1 MGNVKHV
8 DNKSKHRQFLL
19 PFKKKK
25 KVRIE
30 STQDD
35 QAERMVIGH
44 ASGFKFTPS
53 LSSHVHYISGSQP
66 GSF

>member
-19 PFKKKK
+19 PLKKK
-25 KVRIE
+25 KVRLE

-35 QAERMVIGH
+35 QTELMVIGH
-44 ASGFKFTPS
+44 ASGFKFMPN
-53 LSSHVHYISGSQP
+53 LSSHVH
-66 GSF
+66 